1 MRRRLLLMVFGV
13 FGVMALSVFGARA
26 ENPFSKEFDTPFGVP
41 PFDKIKL
48 EHYAPAFDEAMTRH
62 TAEIAAIVDTA
73 QPATFENTVEAMER
87 SGEMLARVSNVFFSL
102 NSSLT
107 NDEMQK
113 LAQDVAPKLSKH
125 GDDILMN
132 EKLFLRVKAV
142 YEQREKLGLTPEQ
155 RKLLDESYKSFV
167 RNGANL
173 DKEKQAKL
181 REINEKLSVLTL
193 KFGENVLKENNRFEL
208 VIDGKNDLAGLPEN
222 VVTGAAEAAKERGKE
237 GKWVFTL
244 HKPSMIPFLTYSDK
258 RELREKIFK
267 AYINR
272 GDNNDEF
279 DNKKGLAEIASLR
292 VERAHLL
299 GYKTHADYV
308 LEENMAKTPDKVY
321 EFLGRV
327 WAPGLERAKAEAAE
341 MQKMIVGEGKSFK
354 LEAWDWWYYA
364 EKVKKAKY
372 DLDEEMLRPYFELEN
387 VRQGAFDVATK
398 LYGITFTEVAG
409 VPKYHEDVRVFEVKE
424 ANGDHVGIL
433 YVDYFPRESKRGGA
447 WMGAYKDEMKKDGKR
462 IAPVIVN
469 CGNFSKPTGD
479 VPALLSWDEVTTL
492 FHEFGHGLHGL
503 LTDCTYASLSGTSVA
518 TDFVELPSQ
527 IMENWAAEPE
537 VIKTYAK
544 HYKTGEPMPDVLIE
558 KIRKA
563 RHFNQ
568 GFGTT
573 EYLAACFLDMDW
585 HTLSEPD
592 AVDPIGFEN
601 KSMGKIGLIPEIV
614 VRYRSPYFNHIF
626 ANGYSAGYY
635 SYIWAEVLDAD
646 AFQAFKEK
654 GLFDQETA
662 KRFREYVLAKGG
674 TDDPMV
680 LYKKFRGAEPK
691 IDGLLDRRG
700 LK

>member
-13 FGVMALSVFGARA
+13 MALSFYGAQG
-26 ENPFSKEFDTPFGVP
+26 ENPFFQEFDTPYGVP

-48 EHYAPAFDEAMTRH
+48 EHYAPAFDEAIKRH
-62 TAEIAAIVDTA
+62 DVEIVAIAESPDA
-73 QPATFENTVEAMER
+73 PTFENTVEAVER
-87 SGEMLARVSNVFFSL
+87 SGEMLTRVSNVFFAQ
-102 NSSLT
+102 NSAFTS
-107 NDEMQK
+107 DEMQRIAK
-113 LAQDVAPKLSKH
+113 EVAPKLSKH

-132 EKLFLRVKAV
+132 GKLFLRVKAV
-142 YEQREKLGLTPEQ
+142 HQNKDGLGLTPER
-155 RKLLDESYKSFV
+155 RKLLDEAYKSFV

-173 DKEKQAKL
+173 DKEKQAEL
-181 REINEKLSVLTL
+181 RGINEQLSVMTL
-193 KFGENVLKENNRFEL
+193 KFGENILKENNRFEL
-208 VIDGKNDLAGLPEN
+208 VIENKEDLAGLPEN
-222 VVTGAAEAAKERGKE
+222 AVTAAAEAAKERGQE

-244 HKPSMIPFLTYSDK
+244 HKPSMIPFLQYSGR

-272 GDNNDEF
+272 GDNNDEL
-279 DNKKGLAEIASLR
+279 DNKKTLSEIAMLR

-321 EFLGRV
+321 EFLERV
-327 WAPGLERAKAEAAE
+327 WKPALERAKGEVAE
-341 MQKMIVGEGKSFK
+341 MQRMIEAEGHDFK
-354 LEAWDWWYYA
+354 LAAWDWWYYA

-372 DLDEEMLRPYFELEN
+372 DLNEEMLRPYFELEN
-387 VRQGAFDVATK
+387 VRQGAFDVASK
-398 LYGITFTEVAG
+398 LYGITFEEVSG

-424 ANGDHVGIL
+424 ADGEHVGLL

-447 WMGAYKDEMKKDGKR
+447 WMGAYKDEMKKNGKR

-503 LTDCTYASLSGTSVA
+503 LSNCTYSSLSGTSVA

-527 IMENWAAEPE
+527 IMENWASEPE
-537 VIKTYAK
+537 VLKTYAK
-544 HYKTGEPMPDVLIE
+544 HYRTGEPMPDALVE

-568 GFGTT
+568 GFATT

-585 HTLSEPD
+585 HTLAKPR
-592 AVDPIGFEN
+592 ALDPIEFEN
-601 KSMGKIGLIPEIV
+601 ASLGKIGLIPEIV

-626 ANGYSAGYY
+626 GNGYSAGYY

-646 AFQAFKEK
+646 AFEAFKEK
-654 GLFDQETA
+654 GLYDRETA
-662 KRFREYVLAKGG
+662 MRFREYILAAGG
-674 TDDPMV
+674 TDDPMT
-680 LYKKFRGAEPK
+680 LYKKFRGSEPK
-691 IDGLLDRRG
+691 IDGLLERRG

>member
-1 MRRRLLLMVFGV
+1 
-13 FGVMALSVFGARA
+13 
-26 ENPFSKEFDTPFGVP
+26 
-41 PFDKIKL
+41 
-48 EHYAPAFDEAMTRH
+48 
-62 TAEIAAIVDTA
+62 
-73 QPATFENTVEAMER
+73 
-87 SGEMLARVSNVFFSL
+87 
-102 NSSLT
+102 
-107 NDEMQK
+107 
-113 LAQDVAPKLSKH
+113 
-125 GDDILMN
+125 
-132 EKLFLRVKAV
+132 
-142 YEQREKLGLTPEQ
+142 
-155 RKLLDESYKSFV
+155 
-167 RNGANL
+167 
-173 DKEKQAKL
+173 
-181 REINEKLSVLTL
+181 
-193 KFGENVLKENNRFEL
+193 
-208 VIDGKNDLAGLPEN
+208 
-222 VVTGAAEAAKERGKE
+222 
-237 GKWVFTL
+237 
-244 HKPSMIPFLTYSDK
+244 
-258 RELREKIFK
+258 
-267 AYINR
+267 
-272 GDNNDEF
+272 
-279 DNKKGLAEIASLR
+279 
-292 VERAHLL
+292 
-299 GYKTHADYV
+299 
-308 LEENMAKTPDKVY
+308 
-321 EFLGRV
+321 
-327 WAPGLERAKAEAAE
+327 
-341 MQKMIVGEGKSFK
+341 
-354 LEAWDWWYYA
+354 
-364 EKVKKAKY
+364 
-372 DLDEEMLRPYFELEN
+372 
-387 VRQGAFDVATK
+387 
-398 LYGITFTEVAG
+398 
-409 VPKYHEDVRVFEVKE
+409 
-424 ANGDHVGIL
+424 
-433 YVDYFPRESKRGGA
+433 
-447 WMGAYKDEMKKDGKR
+447 
-462 IAPVIVN
+462 
-469 CGNFSKPTGD
+469 
-479 VPALLSWDEVTTL
+479 LSWDEVTTL

>member
-1 MRRRLLLMVFGV
+1 MRRRILLMLLGV
-13 FGVMALSVFGARA
+13 LGVTALSVFAARA
-26 ENPFSKEFDTPFGVP
+26 QNPFSNAFDTPFGVP
-41 PFDKIKL
+41 PFDEIKL
-48 EHYAPAFDEAMTRH
+48 EHYEPAFEEAMARH
-62 TAEIAAIVDTA
+62 AAEIAAITGSADA
-73 QPATFENTVEAMER
+73 PTFANTVEAMER

-107 NDEMQK
+107 NDEMQRI
-113 LAQDVAPKLSKH
+113 AQEVAPKLSKH
-125 GDDILMN
+125 ADDILMN

-142 YEQREKLGLTPEQ
+142 YEKRDGLGLTTEQ
-155 RKLLDESYKSFV
+155 RKLLDETYKSFV

-173 DKEKQAKL
+173 DKEKQVTL

-193 KFGENVLKENNRFEL
+193 QFGENVLKENNRFEL
-208 VIDGKNDLAGLPEN
+208 VIDQKADLAGLPEN
-222 VVTGAAEAAKERGKE
+222 VVTGAAEAAKERGHE

-244 HKPSMIPFLTYSDK
+244 HKPSMIPFLTYSEK
-258 RELREKIFK
+258 RDLREKIFK

-272 GDNNDEF
+272 GDNNDEL
-279 DNKKGLAEIASLR
+279 DNKKALAEIASLR

-327 WAPGLERAKAEAAE
+327 WTPGLEKAKAEVAE
-341 MQKMIVGEGKSFK
+341 MQKMIADEGESFK

-372 DLDEEMLRPYFELEN
+372 NLDEEMLRPYFELEN
-387 VRQGAFDVATK
+387 VRQGAFGVASR
-398 LYGITFTEVAG
+398 LYGITFNEIAA

-424 ANGDHVGIL
+424 ANGDPVGIL

-447 WMGAYKDEMKKDGKR
+447 WMGAFKDEMKKDGKR
-462 IAPVIVN
+462 VAPVIVN
-469 CGNFSKPTGD
+469 CGNFSKPTAD

-503 LTDCTYASLSGTSVA
+503 LSDCTYASLSGTSVA
-518 TDFVELPSQ
+518 TDFVELCSQ
-527 IMENWAAEPE
+527 IMENWASEPE
-537 VIKTYAK
+537 VLKTYAK
-544 HYKTGEPMPDVLIE
+544 HYKTGEPMPDALIE

-568 GFGTT
+568 GFATT

-585 HTLSEPD
+585 HTLSEPG
-592 AVDPIGFEN
+592 AVDPTDFEN
-601 KSMGKIGLIPEIV
+601 KSMGRIGLIPEIV

-626 ANGYSAGYY
+626 GNGYSAGYY

-654 GLFDQETA
+654 GLYDQETA
-662 KRFREYVLAKGG
+662 RRFRQYVLAAGG
-674 TDDPMV
+674 TEDPMV